1 MPFRDQESFPT
12 IKQLTQKLESSNL
25 APLWKDIFPIT
36 NNSCIKT
43 NYFHLVYF
51 QNTVNESEI
60 TGLRNKR
67 TETLEK
73 IWFIPSPFIAFLN
86 ICASV
91 SALNPGYGLS
101 VPSS

>member
-1 MPFRDQESFPT
+1 MH
-12 IKQLTQKLESSNL
+12 KNKLFSL
-25 APLWKDIFPIT
+25 GIL
-36 NNSCIKT
+36 
-43 NYFHLVYF
+43 
-51 QNTVNESEI
+51 QNTVSESEI

-73 IWFIPSPFIAFLN
+73 NWFIPNPFIAFLN